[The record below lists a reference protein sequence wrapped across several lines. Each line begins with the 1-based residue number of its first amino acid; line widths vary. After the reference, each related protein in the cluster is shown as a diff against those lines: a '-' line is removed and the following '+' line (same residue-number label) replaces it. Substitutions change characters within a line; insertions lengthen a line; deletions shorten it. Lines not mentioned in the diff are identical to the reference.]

1 MTSNRDPY
9 RRLLQPIR
17 TWPLAKIHPQT
28 SPTAGHRAMRSARRS
43 GHGSPF
49 LAIAPELSVHV
60 WTAARKI
67 ARNEFYLSIPS
78 RKRDASMKF
87 YRLYSGDDGR
97 SHFEQLDSSQSSE
110 FFNATRPANGLLFR
124 NDFVPHIV
132 NWHGAPRRR
141 WVITLSGTVDIGVG
155 DGTRMTFGPGDVLL
169 AEDMTGQGHTA
180 TPRNWVRAYVNVE

>member
-1 MTSNRDPY
+1 
-9 RRLLQPIR
+9 
-17 TWPLAKIHPQT
+17 
-28 SPTAGHRAMRSARRS
+28 
-43 GHGSPF
+43 
-49 LAIAPELSVHV
+49 
-60 WTAARKI
+60 
-67 ARNEFYLSIPS
+67 
-78 RKRDASMKF
+78 MKF

-124 NDFVPHIV
+124 NDFAPHIV
-132 NWHGAPRRR
+132 NWHRAPRRR